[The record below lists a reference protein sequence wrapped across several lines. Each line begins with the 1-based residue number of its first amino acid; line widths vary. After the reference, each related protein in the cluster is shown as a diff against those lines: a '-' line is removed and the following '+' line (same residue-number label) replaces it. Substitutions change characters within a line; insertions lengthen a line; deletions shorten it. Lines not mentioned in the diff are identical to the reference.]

1 MENKLMTVA
10 NIRGYVDEHGT
21 AMLNAEDVARGW
33 GFTQRQ
39 NKNGK
44 IYESIRWDRVNEYL
58 YEFGYFSPTNGGNNH
73 LNEFGFMPTSG
84 HVLGKDDYLPE
95 NMVYRLGFKA
105 SNDKAQKFQA
115 VLADEVLPA
124 IRKHGAYMTEDTIK
138 KALQEPDFIIKL
150 ATELKEEKEARKTAE
165 LEVAQKSQ
173 IINELKPKADYTDR
187 ILQSSSLVTITQIA
201 KDYGM
206 SGKKMNSLL
215 HELKVIYKMGSQ
227 WLLYSKYQAKGY
239 THSETVNIEHSD
251 GRPDVAMNTKWTQKG
266 RLFLYE
272 LLKKHD
278 VLPVIEQTV

>member
-1 MENKLMTVA
+1 MKNLMTVA

-33 GFTQRQ
+33 GFVQRQ

-58 YEFGYFSPTNGGNNH
+58 YEFGYVSPTNGGNKANKYI
-73 LNEFGFMPTSG
+73 SSQ
-84 HVLGKDDYLPE
+84 HVGKDDYLPE

-251 GRPDVAMNTKWTQKG
+251 GRSDVVMNTKWTQKG

-272 LLKKHD
+272 LLKKNGT
-278 VLPVIEQTV
+278 LPLIEQAA

>member
-33 GFTQRQ
+33 GFTRIATSG
-39 NKNGK
+39 N
-44 IYESIRWDRVNEYL
+44 EVVRWERVNNYL
-58 YEFGYFSPTNGGNNH
+58 S
-73 LNEFGFMPTSG
+73 EFGFMPTCG
-84 HVLGKDDYLPE
+84 HALGKDDYIPE

-150 ATELKEEKEARKTAE
+150 ATELKEEKEARKMAE

-215 HELKVIYKMGSQ
+215 HELKVIYKMGRQ

-251 GRPDVAMNTKWTQKG
+251 GRSDVVMTTKWTQKG

-272 LLKKHD
+272 LLKKNGT
-278 VLPVIEQTV
+278 LPIIEQAA

>member
-1 MENKLMTVA
+1 MNNEIQIFNNPAFGSVRSIALEDEPYFVGRDVA
-10 NIRGYVDEHGT
+10 EILGYKNPNEAIQEHVDEEDKFLRSERGSEMLKLFSSLKEMQNELGRQDNWFINESGIYSLVFTSKLPT
-21 AMLNAEDVARGW
+21 AKK
-33 GFTQRQ
+33 F
-39 NKNGK
+39 K
-44 IYESIRWDRVNEYL
+44 RWV
-58 YEFGYFSPTNGGNNH
+58 
-73 LNEFGFMPTSG
+73 TS
-84 HVLGKDDYLPE
+84 
-95 NMVYRLGFKA
+95 
-105 SNDKAQKFQA
+105 
-115 VLADEVLPA
+115 EVLPA
-124 IRKHGAYMTEDTIK
+124 IRKHGAYMTDDVIK

-251 GRPDVAMNTKWTQKG
+251 GRSDVVMNTKWTQKG

-272 LLKKHD
+272 LLKKNGT
-278 VLPVIEQTV
+278 LPLIEQAA

>member
-33 GFTQRQ
+33 GFVQRQ

-58 YEFGYFSPTNGGNNH
+58 YGFGYVSPTNGGNKANH
-73 LNEFGFMPTSG
+73 VGFVPICG
-84 HVLGKDDYLPE
+84 DDYLPE

-124 IRKHGAYMTEDTIK
+124 IRKHGAYMTDDVIK

-187 ILQSSSLVTITQIA
+187 ILQSKSLVTITQIA

-251 GRPDVAMNTKWTQKG
+251 GRSDVVMNTKWTQKG

-272 LLKKHD
+272 LLKKNGT
-278 VLPVIEQTV
+278 LPIIEQAA

>member
-1 MENKLMTVA
+1 MKNLMTVA

-33 GFTQRQ
+33 GFVQRQ

-58 YEFGYFSPTNGGNNH
+58 YEFGYVSPTNGGNKANKYI
-73 LNEFGFMPTSG
+73 SSQ
-84 HVLGKDDYLPE
+84 HVGKDSYLPE

-124 IRKHGAYMTEDTIK
+124 IRKHGAYMTDDVIK

-206 SGKKMNSLL
+206 SSKKMNSLL
-215 HELKVIYKMGSQ
+215 HKLKVIYKMGSQ

-251 GRPDVAMNTKWTQKG
+251 GRSDVVMNTKWTQKG

-272 LLKKHD
+272 LLKKNGT
-278 VLPVIEQTV
+278 LPLIEQAA

>member
-33 GFTQRQ
+33 GFTQIAKSG
-39 NKNGK
+39 N
-44 IYESIRWDRVNEYL
+44 EVVRWERVNKYL
-58 YEFGYFSPTNGGNNH
+58 KD
-73 LNEFGFMPTSG
+73 FGFVPTCG
-84 HVLGKDDYLPE
+84 DDYIPE
-95 NMVYRLGFKA
+95 NIVYRLGFKA

-124 IRKHGAYMTEDTIK
+124 IRKHGAYMTDDVIK

-150 ATELKEEKEARKTAE
+150 ATELKEEKEARKMAE
-165 LEVAQKSQ
+165 LEGAQKSQ

-215 HELKVIYKMGSQ
+215 HELKVIYKIGSQ

-251 GRPDVAMNTKWTQKG
+251 GRSDVVMNTKWTQKG

-272 LLKKHD
+272 LLKKNGT
-278 VLPVIEQTV
+278 LPLIEQAE

>member
-1 MENKLMTVA
+1 MDNKLMTVA
-10 NIRGYVDEHGT
+10 NIRGYIDEHGT

-33 GFTQRQ
+33 GFVQRQ

-58 YEFGYFSPTNGGNNH
+58 YGFGYVSPTNGGNKVNH
-73 LNEFGFMPTSG
+73 VGFVPICG
-84 HVLGKDDYLPE
+84 DDYLPE

-150 ATELKEEKEARKTAE
+150 ATELKEEKAARKTAE

-251 GRPDVAMNTKWTQKG
+251 GRSDVVMNTKWTQKG

-272 LLKKHD
+272 LLKKNGT
-278 VLPVIEQTV
+278 LPVIEQVA

>member
-1 MENKLMTVA
+1 MTKLECFNSAEFGAVRTFITQKGEPWFVGKDVTT
-10 NIRGYVDEHGT
+10 ILGYQNGSRDINRHVDEF
-21 AMLNAEDVARGW
+21 D
-33 GFTQRQ
+33 RQ
-39 NKNGK
+39 K
-44 IYESIRWDRVNEYL
+44 I
-58 YEFGYFSPTNGGNNH
+58 
-73 LNEFGFMPTSG
+73 
-84 HVLGKDDYLPE
+84 
-95 NMVYRLGFKA
+95 MVYDGNQDKETILINESGLYALILGSKLPTAKKFKRWVT
-105 SNDKAQKFQA
+105 S
-115 VLADEVLPA
+115 EVLPA

-150 ATELKEEKEARKTAE
+150 ATELKKEKEARKTAE

-251 GRPDVAMNTKWTQKG
+251 GRSDVVMNTKWTQKG

-272 LLKKHD
+272 LLKEHGT
-278 VLPVIEQTV
+278 LPVIEQEVA

>member
-1 MENKLMTVA
+1 MKNLMTVA

-33 GFTQRQ
+33 GFVQRQ

-58 YEFGYFSPTNGGNNH
+58 YEFGYVSPTNGGNKANKYI
-73 LNEFGFMPTSG
+73 SSQ
-84 HVLGKDDYLPE
+84 HVGKDSYLPE

-251 GRPDVAMNTKWTQKG
+251 GRPNVAMNTKWTQKG

>member
-1 MENKLMTVA
+1 MSKEIQIFNNPEFGSVRSIALEDEPYFMGRDVA
-10 NIRGYVDEHGT
+10 EILGYKNPNEAIQEHVDEEDKFLRSERGSEMLKLFSSLKEMQNELGRQDNWFINESGIYSLVFTSKLPT
-21 AMLNAEDVARGW
+21 AKK
-33 GFTQRQ
+33 F
-39 NKNGK
+39 K
-44 IYESIRWDRVNEYL
+44 RWV
-58 YEFGYFSPTNGGNNH
+58 
-73 LNEFGFMPTSG
+73 TS
-84 HVLGKDDYLPE
+84 
-95 NMVYRLGFKA
+95 
-105 SNDKAQKFQA
+105 
-115 VLADEVLPA
+115 EVLPA
-124 IRKHGAYMTEDTIK
+124 IRKYGAYMTDDVIK

-150 ATELKEEKEARKTAE
+150 ATELKEEKKARKTAE

>member
-1 MENKLMTVA
+1 MDKIEIFKNIEFGSLRTVV
-10 NIRGYVDEHGT
+10 IEDEPWFVGK
-21 AMLNAEDVARGW
+21 DVAEILGYAKARNAIAAHVDDDDKKDAPIQGDL
-33 GFTQRQ
+33 G
-39 NKNGK
+39 GK
-44 IYESIRWDRVNEYL
+44 QEMTIISESGVYSLVFSSKLPTAKKFKRWV
-58 YEFGYFSPTNGGNNH
+58 
-73 LNEFGFMPTSG
+73 TS
-84 HVLGKDDYLPE
+84 
-95 NMVYRLGFKA
+95 
-105 SNDKAQKFQA
+105 
-115 VLADEVLPA
+115 EVLPA
-124 IRKHGAYMTEDTIK
+124 IRKHGAYMTDDVIK

-251 GRPDVAMNTKWTQKG
+251 GRSDVVMNTKWTQKG

-272 LLKKHD
+272 LLKKNGT
-278 VLPVIEQTV
+278 LPLIEQAA

>member
-1 MENKLMTVA
+1 MKNLMTVA

-33 GFTQRQ
+33 GFVQRQ

-58 YEFGYFSPTNGGNNH
+58 YEFGYVSPTNGGNKANKYI
-73 LNEFGFMPTSG
+73 SSQ
-84 HVLGKDDYLPE
+84 HVGKDSYLPE

-251 GRPDVAMNTKWTQKG
+251 GRSDVVMNTKWTQKG

-272 LLKKHD
+272 LLKKNGT
-278 VLPVIEQTV
+278 LPLIEQAA

>member
-1 MENKLMTVA
+1 MKNLMTVA

-33 GFTQRQ
+33 GFVQRQ

-58 YEFGYFSPTNGGNNH
+58 YEFGYVSPTNGGNKANKYI
-73 LNEFGFMPTSG
+73 SSQ
-84 HVLGKDDYLPE
+84 HVGKDSYLPE

-251 GRPDVAMNTKWTQKG
+251 GRSDVVMNTKWTQKG

-272 LLKKHD
+272 LLKKNGT
-278 VLPVIEQTV
+278 LPIIEQAA

>member
-1 MENKLMTVA
+1 MDKIEIFKNIEFGLLRTVV
-10 NIRGYVDEHGT
+10 IEDEPWFVGK
-21 AMLNAEDVARGW
+21 DVAEALGYAKARNAIAAHVDDDDKKDAPIQGDL
-33 GFTQRQ
+33 G
-39 NKNGK
+39 GK
-44 IYESIRWDRVNEYL
+44 QEMTIISESGVYSLVFSSKLPTAKKFKRWV
-58 YEFGYFSPTNGGNNH
+58 
-73 LNEFGFMPTSG
+73 TS
-84 HVLGKDDYLPE
+84 
-95 NMVYRLGFKA
+95 
-105 SNDKAQKFQA
+105 
-115 VLADEVLPA
+115 EVLPT
-124 IRKHGAYMTEDTIK
+124 IRKHGAYMTDDVIK

-150 ATELKEEKEARKTAE
+150 ATELKEEKAARKTAE

-187 ILQSSSLVTITQIA
+187 ILQSKSLVTITQIA

-251 GRPDVAMNTKWTQKG
+251 GRSDVVMNTKWTQKG

-272 LLKKHD
+272 LLKKNGT
-278 VLPVIEQTV
+278 LPVIEQVA

>member
-1 MENKLMTVA
+1 MKNLMTVA

-33 GFTQRQ
+33 GFVQRQ

-58 YEFGYFSPTNGGNNH
+58 YEFGYVSPTNGGNKANKYI
-73 LNEFGFMPTSG
+73 SSQ
-84 HVLGKDDYLPE
+84 HVGKDSYLPE

-173 IINELKPKADYTDR
+173 IINELKPKADYIDR
-187 ILQSSSLVTITQIA
+187 ILQSSSLVTITEIA
-201 KDYGM
+201 EDYGM
-206 SGKKMNSLL
+206 SSKKMNSLL
-215 HELKVIYKMGSQ
+215 RRLKVIYQMDSH

-239 THSETVNIEHSD
+239 THSETVNIEHAD
-251 GRPDVAMNTKWTQKG
+251 GRSDVVMTTKWTQKG

-272 LLKKHD
+272 LLKEHGT
-278 VLPVIEQTV
+278 LPLIEQVA

>member
-1 MENKLMTVA
+1 MKNLMTVA

-33 GFTQRQ
+33 GFVQRQ

-58 YEFGYFSPTNGGNNH
+58 YEFGYVSPTNGGNKANKYI
-73 LNEFGFMPTSG
+73 SSQ
-84 HVLGKDDYLPE
+84 HVGKDDYLPE

-173 IINELKPKADYTDR
+173 IINELKPKADYTDN
-187 ILQSSSLVTITQIA
+187 ILQSKSLVTITQIA

-251 GRPDVAMNTKWTQKG
+251 GRSDVVMNTKWTQKG

-272 LLKKHD
+272 LLKKNGT
-278 VLPVIEQTV
+278 LPVIEQVA

>member
-1 MENKLMTVA
+1 MKNLMTVA

-33 GFTQRQ
+33 GFVQRQ

-58 YEFGYFSPTNGGNNH
+58 YEFGYVSPTNGGNKANKYI
-73 LNEFGFMPTSG
+73 SSQ
-84 HVLGKDDYLPE
+84 HVGKDSYLPK

-105 SNDKAQKFQA
+105 SNDKAQKFQT

-251 GRPDVAMNTKWTQKG
+251 GRSDVVMNTKWTQKG

-272 LLKKHD
+272 LLKKNGT
-278 VLPVIEQTV
+278 LPLIEQAA

>member
-1 MENKLMTVA
+1 MSKEIQIFNNPEFGAVRTMTIDKEPWFVGKDVTT
-10 NIRGYVDEHGT
+10 ILGYQNGSRDINRHVDEF
-21 AMLNAEDVARGW
+21 D
-33 GFTQRQ
+33 RQ
-39 NKNGK
+39 K
-44 IYESIRWDRVNEYL
+44 I
-58 YEFGYFSPTNGGNNH
+58 
-73 LNEFGFMPTSG
+73 
-84 HVLGKDDYLPE
+84 
-95 NMVYRLGFKA
+95 MVYDGNQDKETILINESGLYALILGSKLPTAKKFKRWVT
-105 SNDKAQKFQA
+105 S
-115 VLADEVLPA
+115 EVLPA

-150 ATELKEEKEARKTAE
+150 ATELKEEKAARKTAE

-187 ILQSSSLVTITQIA
+187 ILQSKSLVTITQIA

-206 SGKKMNSLL
+206 SGAAMNELL
-215 HELKVIYKMGSQ
+215 HELKVIYKLGRQ

-239 THSETVNIEHSD
+239 THSETIDFKHKD

>member
-1 MENKLMTVA
+1 MTKLECFNSA
-10 NIRGYVDEHGT
+10 
-21 AMLNAEDVARGW
+21 
-33 GFTQRQ
+33 
-39 NKNGK
+39 
-44 IYESIRWDRVNEYL
+44 
-58 YEFGYFSPTNGGNNH
+58 EFGTVRTVTIGN
-73 LNEFGFMPTSG
+73 EPWF
-84 HVLGKDDYLPE
+84 VGKDIADILGYRNPNEAIKDHVDDEDKFIRSTRGSEMLKLFSSLKEMQEKLGRQDNWFISESGVYSLVFSSKLPTAKK
-95 NMVYRLGFKA
+95 FKRWVT
-105 SNDKAQKFQA
+105 S
-115 VLADEVLPA
+115 EVLPA

>member
-21 AMLNAEDVARGW
+21 AMLNEEDVARGW
-33 GFTQRQ
+33 GFTRIATSG
-39 NKNGK
+39 N
-44 IYESIRWDRVNEYL
+44 EVVRWERVNNYL
-58 YEFGYFSPTNGGNNH
+58 S
-73 LNEFGFMPTSG
+73 EFGFVPTCG
-84 HVLGKDDYLPE
+84 HALGKDDYLPE

-124 IRKHGAYMTEDTIK
+124 IRKHGAYMTDDVIK

-150 ATELKEEKEARKTAE
+150 ATELKEEKAARKTAE

-251 GRPDVAMNTKWTQKG
+251 GRSDVVMNTKWTQKG

-272 LLKKHD
+272 LLKKNGT
-278 VLPVIEQTV
+278 LPLIEQAA

>member
-58 YEFGYFSPTNGGNNH
+58 YEFGYVSPICGGNKVNKYISSQH
-73 LNEFGFMPTSG
+73 I
-84 HVLGKDDYLPE
+84 GKDDYLPE

-124 IRKHGAYMTEDTIK
+124 IRKHGAYMTDDVIK

-251 GRPDVAMNTKWTQKG
+251 GRSDVVMNTKWTQKG

-272 LLKKHD
+272 LLKKNGT
-278 VLPVIEQTV
+278 LPLIEQVA

>member
-1 MENKLMTVA
+1 MKNLMTVA

-33 GFTQRQ
+33 GFVQRQ

-58 YEFGYFSPTNGGNNH
+58 YEFGYVSPICGGNKANKYI
-73 LNEFGFMPTSG
+73 SSQ
-84 HVLGKDDYLPE
+84 HVGKDDYLPE

-124 IRKHGAYMTEDTIK
+124 IRKHGAYMTDDVIK

-251 GRPDVAMNTKWTQKG
+251 GRSDVVMNTKWTQKG

-272 LLKKHD
+272 LLKKNGT
-278 VLPVIEQTV
+278 LPIIEQAA

>member
-1 MENKLMTVA
+1 MKNLMTVA

-33 GFTQRQ
+33 GFTTVAKSG
-39 NKNGK
+39 NAVV
-44 IYESIRWDRVNEYL
+44 RWARVNNYL
-58 YEFGYFSPTNGGNNH
+58 SEFGYISPTNGGNKANKYISSRH
-73 LNEFGFMPTSG
+73 VGFVPICG
-84 HVLGKDDYLPE
+84 DDYIPE

-124 IRKHGAYMTEDTIK
+124 IRKHGAYMTDDVIK

-251 GRPDVAMNTKWTQKG
+251 GRFDVVMNTKWTQKG

-272 LLKKHD
+272 LLKKNGT
-278 VLPVIEQTV
+278 LPVIEQVA